1 MTTPTSAYD
10 PSARG
15 PYPVGVRSFTAARP
29 DREIEVEVW
38 YPASAEHTG
47 ADLDPDVQDRYSM
60 MVGAPAAGQAAVRDA
75 ALGVPDGDLAP
86 AVVFSHGFGGHRRQS
101 THLTTHLASH
111 GYVVAAPDHQ
121 GNTTGDVMGWALGV
135 DPPTDMAAYTDETA
149 TNRVADARR
158 TLDGLLDG
166 EFAVP
171 GDPHACGVAGHSFG
185 GWTALQTTAT
195 DRRIRAVLGLAPAG
209 GDGGVFGGPA
219 DPRATMHARLD
230 LDWGRDVPA
239 LVIVADDDHVL
250 PLAMMDDLLAHAPA
264 VDRLVTLV
272 NADHY
277 HFCDNTEVVH
287 DLMSGLLGEAGRPSS
302 ELMPGAHAHAVTTQL
317 GLALF
322 DSALRDHDA
331 ARALLAGD
339 LVDDFAQ
346 QGVAVHLTP

>member
-1 MTTPTSAYD
+1 IRRPRAGGRPGHRRTHRVVPGRDGQLQVPAPCRIRGRAPPQRQRQGPQVRAPRPGRRLARVTTPTSAYD

-38 YPASAEHTG
+38 YPASAEHAG

-171 GDPHACGVAGHSFG
+171 GDPDACGV
-185 GWTALQTTAT
+185 
-195 DRRIRAVLGLAPAG
+195 
-209 GDGGVFGGPA
+209 
-219 DPRATMHARLD
+219 
-230 LDWGRDVPA
+230 
-239 LVIVADDDHVL
+239 
-250 PLAMMDDLLAHAPA
+250 
-264 VDRLVTLV
+264 
-272 NADHY
+272 
-277 HFCDNTEVVH
+277 
-287 DLMSGLLGEAGRPSS
+287 
-302 ELMPGAHAHAVTTQL
+302 
-317 GLALF
+317 
-322 DSALRDHDA
+322 
-331 ARALLAGD
+331 
-339 LVDDFAQ
+339 
-346 QGVAVHLTP
+346 